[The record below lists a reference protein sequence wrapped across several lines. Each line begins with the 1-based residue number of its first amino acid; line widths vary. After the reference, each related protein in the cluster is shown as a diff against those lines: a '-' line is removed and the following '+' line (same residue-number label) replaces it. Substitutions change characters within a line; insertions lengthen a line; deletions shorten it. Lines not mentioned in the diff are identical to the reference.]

1 MTRLSKAKPHGG
13 ERGVEIARAK
23 GKSNS
28 SAASA
33 SEISVDKPLTDMQKL
48 FVQHWAKGDSITSAT
63 LRAGYADDG
72 VGYRLVRQPN
82 ILAYKAKFEVKYEAA
97 AQMTREKV
105 MGMIMEGYEMAKLMS
120 EPASMI
126 AAAREAGKM
135 CGYYAP
141 VETRI
146 KLDVSGNIIMK
157 DLNTM
162 TDAELLEVMAKG
174 AAPLLLADTS
184 EDAE

>member
-13 ERGVEIARAK
+13 ERGVDVVRAK
-23 GKSNS
+23 GKETC

-33 SEISVDKPLTDMQKL
+33 AEVDVNKPLTDMQKL

-63 LRAGYADDG
+63 LRAGYSDDG

-82 ILAYKAKFEVKYEAA
+82 ILAYKAKFEAKYEAA

-105 MGMIMEGYEMAKLMS
+105 MGMLQEGYDMAKLMS

-126 AAAREAGKM
+126 AAAREVGKM

-141 VETRI
+141 VETKIRV
-146 KLDVSGNIIMK
+146 DVSGNIMLNR
-157 DLNTM
+157 LNTM
-162 TDAELLEVMAKG
+162 SDAELLEVMAKG
-174 AAPLLLADTS
+174 SVPLLTD
-184 EDAE
+184 ENVE